1 VPATNLHY
9 IEQLAATWEPKMRD
23 AFIQAVQD
31 LQNQVDIAAL
41 TRMLEQG
48 NISGALAAIGIDPA
62 HFNALV
68 VAQQGTFNAGGLAAA
83 RAAPLL
89 PQIGGYAVR
98 VLFDVRNPRAEQWIR
113 NESSQLVKDIVD
125 DQRVMIRSRLEAG
138 LQSGTNPRQ
147 VALELVGRI
156 DRATGKRVGGVIGL
170 SSNQEQWLR
179 NYEAELASSDPAV
192 LRRALTKNLRDKRFD
207 SVVLR
212 AIRDGTG
219 IAPEMQAKM
228 RMAYANKAL
237 KYRGDVIARNETI
250 KALGAA
256 QTEAYQQSIDKGHV
270 SSNLLVKIP
279 VTAGDE
285 RVRETH
291 RMVPGM
297 NPDGRKWNEPYQT
310 PFGPQMHAPY
320 EGEVQCRCFEKVKVS
335 FLDAAVKKHKAAM
348 AMQNA
353 DQ

>member
-1 VPATNLHY
+1 
-9 IEQLAATWEPKMRD
+9 MRD
-23 AFIQAVQD
+23 AFLQVFQQVQD
-31 LQNQVDIAAL
+31 QIDIAAL
-41 TRMLEQG
+41 TRLLEQG

-68 VAQQGTFNAGGLAAA
+68 VTQQSVFNAGGLATAQN
-83 RAAPLL
+83 APLL

-98 VLFDVRNPRAEQWIR
+98 MLWDVRALGAEQWIR
-113 NESSQLVKDIVD
+113 NESSKLVTGLVD
-125 DQRVMIRSRLEAG
+125 EARDVLRTRLEAG

-147 VALELVGRI
+147 VAFELVGRI
-156 DRATGKRVGGVIGL
+156 DPHTKKRVGGVIGL

-179 NYEAELASSDPAV
+179 NYEVDLASSDPA
-192 LRRALTKNLRDKRFD
+192 ALKRLLERGLRDKRFD
-207 SVVLR
+207 PVVLR
-212 AIRDGTG
+212 AIRAGTG
-219 IAPEMQAKM
+219 IPVDTQAKM
-228 RMAYANKAL
+228 RLAYINRAL
-237 KYRGDVIARNETI
+237 KWRGDNIARNETI

-270 SSNLLVKIP
+270 SQDLLKKFV

-285 RVRETH
+285 RVRHTH
-291 RMVPGM
+291 REVPGM

-320 EGEVQCRCFEKVKVS
+320 PHEVGCRCFEKVKLD
-335 FLDAAVKKHKAAM
+335 FLGAAVKKHKAAM

-353 DQ
+353 DS